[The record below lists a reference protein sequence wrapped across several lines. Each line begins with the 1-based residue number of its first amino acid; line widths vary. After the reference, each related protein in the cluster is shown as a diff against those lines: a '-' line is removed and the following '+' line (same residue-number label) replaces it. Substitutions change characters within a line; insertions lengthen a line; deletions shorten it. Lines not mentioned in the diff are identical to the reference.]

1 MQGCGA
7 AEAVPSCGFGD
18 TRHQRVLAEEQ
29 PHAGVS
35 RLFPEI
41 PQTGSG
47 DQEGSTLP
55 GPAGQSLPPL
65 FPQMMTAPTPSRPTK
80 WPGCIAT
87 WTWCT
92 SAGARARS
100 LHPSRSLPW
109 SRGRRRTLSVSTG
122 CLPSVVSY
130 MRGKGSAVATVL
142 GLHRSLLEGTRHP
155 LWCRTPPSLFP
166 PWSSPAEPSDTRARL
181 LRWPHRHADSPA
193 SLLLSGC
200 WEGKPKS
207 VRRQCQFLNPRVQ
220 SQNEK

>member
-130 MRGKGSAVATVL
+130 MRGKGPAVATVL

-155 LWCRTPPSLFP
+155 LWCRTPPSPFP
-166 PWSSPAEPSDTRARL
+166 LGHLQQSPLTQEPDCCDGPTGMQTLLQAFCCRGAGRGSQRA
-181 LRWPHRHADSPA
+181 
-193 SLLLSGC
+193 SG
-200 WEGKPKS
+200 GNANS
-207 VRRQCQFLNPRVQ
+207 
-220 SQNEK
+220 